1 MKQSSCKIIGL
12 TGGIA
17 SGKSTVTNLLMGKG
31 FKVIDADKIARKVV
45 CVGEPAYMD
54 IVDEFGE
61 RILNEDLSIDRI
73 ELGKLTFQ
81 DGNMRKRLN
90 SIVHPRI
97 FQAIK
102 DEVDKYSKIEKFIFL
117 DIPLLVEEL
126 EKIKAKGINI
136 DEIWLVYVDEK
147 TQLERLKKRDGFSD
161 EEALARMRAQMSMEY
176 KKKYA
181 DKIINNSGSLEELKE
196 KVEIL
201 TKSLK

>member
-45 CVGEPAYMD
+45 FVGEPAYMD

>member
-201 TKSLK
+201 TESLK

>member
-161 EEALARMRAQMSMEY
+161 EEALARMRVQMSMEY

>member
-31 FKVIDADKIARKVV
+31 FKVINADKIARKVV

>member
-102 DEVDKYSKIEKFIFL
+102 DEVDKYSKMEKFIFL